1 MDIEKRKTDKQ
12 VPQDLMRLLNQLQI
26 LALRQIEQFGWSLK
40 FVRRPMFENPIAVV
54 MDGRGA
60 KIGVLEED
68 GRINME
74 PDIEVRK

>member
-1 MDIEKRKTDKQ
+1 MDIETRKSAKQ
-12 VPQDLMRLLNQLQI
+12 VPEDLMRLLNQLQI
-26 LALRQIEQFGWSLK
+26 LALRQIEQFGWSLE
-40 FVRRPMFENPIAVV
+40 FVRKPMFQNPIAVV

-60 KIGVLEED
+60 KIGVLEDD

>member
-1 MDIEKRKTDKQ
+1 MDIEKRKSSKQ
-12 VPQDLMRLLNQLQI
+12 VPEDLMRLLNQLQI
-26 LALRQIEQFGWSLK
+26 LALRQIEQFGWSLE

-60 KIGVLEED
+60 RIGVLEED

>member
-1 MDIEKRKTDKQ
+1 MDTDKRKTDKQ
-12 VPQDLMRLLNQLQI
+12 APEDLMGLLNQLQI
-26 LALRQIEQFGWSLK
+26 LALRQIEQFGWNLE
-40 FVRRPMFENPIAVV
+40 FVRRPMFQNPVAVV
-54 MDGRGA
+54 TDGRGA